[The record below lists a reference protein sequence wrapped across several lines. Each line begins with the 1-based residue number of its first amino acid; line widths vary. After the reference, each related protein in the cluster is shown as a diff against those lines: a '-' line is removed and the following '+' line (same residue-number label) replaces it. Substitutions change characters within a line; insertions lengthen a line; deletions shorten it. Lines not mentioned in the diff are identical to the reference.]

1 MPRWSPSGLAPGQ
14 RELISLADVRD
25 YLRVDHDDED
35 AVLAA
40 LISAVVGQLDG
51 PGRALGRAAVRRSG
65 VAVLGHEECAP
76 GLVPVIRLH
85 GDIVLDR
92 MEAQVAGVWVNI
104 PLGDCRLIRCGLGF
118 TVHPAP
124 GAVWPLPDGMADLY
138 RITVISGFDVSD
150 PALAP
155 LRAAALL
162 QVGHLYANREG
173 GGSEAFWT
181 GPVAALINPMRDAW

>member
-1 MPRWSPSGLAPGQ
+1 MANYQIEDIEGIG
-14 RELISLADVRD
+14 EVTGKKFRD
-25 YLRVDHDDED
+25 AGVKDTD
-35 AVLAA
+35 ALLAA
-40 LISAVVGQLDG
+40 STTPSA
-51 PGRALGRAAVRRSG
+51 RARLAEAT
-65 VAVLGHEECAP
+65 
-76 GLVPVIRLH
+76 GLSA
-85 GDIVLDR
+85 
-92 MEAQVAGVWVNI
+92 AQVLKFAN
-104 PLGDCRLIRCGLGF
+104 
-118 TVHPAP
+118 
-124 GAVWPLPDGMADLY
+124 MADLY